1 MDLSVC
7 STSAMD
13 SAGRFNQV
21 AVLEW
26 WIQHYHCPSRFISE
40 EALLDVARGGHLDV
54 LQWVARTHLNG
65 ADFDSDA
72 VVDVSATHGHLA
84 NLKWFAA
91 VSHLDKDRFGPNQW
105 LAVSRN
111 GHVHVLEW
119 AWSQRGIDL
128 PAKLQPCIDGAA
140 GNGHTTV
147 LDWFFANAPRSGF
160 RYSVEALDVA
170 GRNGHVATLEW
181 FLRSGLELKFTPLA
195 VEGVPGRG
203 AMSCR
208 QYLSVLTGRMSHHRP
223 PSDLVML
230 AAFGYPISLEQA
242 RALDACHFQDMFAA
256 ACRHGQVNVL
266 VTFKNK
272 LSRGWNRTLLHCEA
286 IRGNAL
292 AVLQWFAIED
302 PDRWNPFHAYLDQA
316 LIDAASSGHAQVV
329 HFVFVS
335 RYLGKPVLDE
345 QSRIPLHKC
354 VVAACRHGR
363 LSVFDLLRSHP
374 WFSLCLDHFGST
386 LALTAAAVG
395 GHIAVLDWWQS
406 HQLPFPP
413 CAAAIIDQVSMGET
427 DNGWLVLEWWAN
439 KQPNSFV
446 FTDVALWGAIKGNN
460 RRVIQWWVRSG
471 FVKGPLMLAALE
483 DVR

>member
-1 MDLSVC
+1 MHTGPGMDLSVC

-13 SAGRFNQV
+13 SAGRCNQV

-84 NLKWFAA
+84 ILKWLAA

-105 LAVSRN
+105 LA
-111 GHVHVLEW
+111 
-119 AWSQRGIDL
+119 
-128 PAKLQPCIDGAA
+128 PCIDGAA
-140 GNGHTTV
+140 GNGHTAV
-147 LDWFFANAPRSGF
+147 LDWFFANAPRGGF

-170 GRNGHVATLEW
+170 SRNGHVSTLEW

-195 VEGVPGRG
+195 VEGARERG
-203 AMSCR
+203 HVVVVQWWMSSR

-230 AAFGYPISLEQA
+230 AAFGYPISFEQA
-242 RALDACHFQDMFAA
+242 RALGARHFQDMFAA

-272 LSRGWNRTLLHCEA
+272 LSRGLNRTLLHCEA

-302 PDRWNPFHAYLDQA
+302 PDRWNPFHAHLDQA

-335 RYLGKPVLDE
+335 RYLGKPVLGE
-345 QSRIPLHKC
+345 QSR
-354 VVAACRHGR
+354 
-363 LSVFDLLRSHP
+363 DLLHNAS
-374 WFSLCLDHFGST
+374 
-386 LALTAAAVG
+386 ALTATAVG

-427 DNGWLVLEWWAN
+427 DNGWLVLE
-439 KQPNSFV
+439 
-446 FTDVALWGAIKGNN
+446 
-460 RRVIQWWVRSG
+460 
-471 FVKGPLMLAALE
+471 
-483 DVR
+483 